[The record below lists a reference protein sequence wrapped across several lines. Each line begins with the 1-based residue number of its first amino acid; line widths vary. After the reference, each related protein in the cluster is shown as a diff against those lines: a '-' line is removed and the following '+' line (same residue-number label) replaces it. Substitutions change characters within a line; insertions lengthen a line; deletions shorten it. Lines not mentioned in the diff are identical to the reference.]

1 MRISFCCLILAS
13 SAAFAQNRPEATL
26 PAPGS
31 SLLSPEQWR
40 SALDEWKLKSA
51 RPLNLVNPPSPIR
64 VEKTPAF
71 KPTVCA
77 VPLVNVVPPGT
88 QDKIPTVQPPA
99 NPRESGDTVK
109 VPAPACE
116 AGAFRNLP
124 QPQIHRVN
132 P

>member
-1 MRISFCCLILAS
+1 MRISCCCLILACT
-13 SAAFAQNRPEATL
+13 AAVAQNRPEATV

-31 SLLSPEQWR
+31 SLLGPEQWK
-40 SALDEWKLKSA
+40 SALDEWKQKSA
-51 RPLNLVNPPSPIR
+51 RLNLVNLSNPVR
-64 VEKTPAF
+64 VQEAPAS

-88 QDKIPTVQPPA
+88 QDKIPTVKPPA
-99 NPRESGDTVK
+99 NRRESGDTAK
-109 VPAPACE
+109 LPAPACE

-124 QPQIHRVN
+124 QLQIHRVN